1 MAFDLKKISFH
12 FEAPNERDYV
22 KKLLQQ
28 IEKEYKS
35 IYKIATGD
43 SIKENFDIEKALTD
57 LENDPKFSE
66 VRKIP
71 YRDLISVRFNNFR
84 IENITIQNFVT
95 KEDFQINLLN
105 LFDEIALDE
114 KFQKRKSLIKEAFKL
129 YELELFAGCLCLLYT
144 QIEGIITDYLI
155 FKKITIT
162 KTNNGKIIFPRNPP
176 EKGNISGLEEKIR
189 LGNQNKSIKDLQAYQ
204 FNSNENYKFYNERNN
219 VLHGSCINNFTA
231 DKCSINFIWIDS
243 ILNSIK
249 IELSK

>member
-1 MAFDLKKISFH
+1 MPLDLKKISFS
-12 FEAPNERDYV
+12 FQASNERDRV

-28 IEKEYKS
+28 FEKEFKS
-35 IYKIATGD
+35 LYKIATGNV
-43 SIKENFDIEKALTD
+43 INENFDIEKALVN

-71 YRDLISVRFNNFR
+71 YRDLISIQLNNFQ
-84 IENITIQNFVT
+84 IKDITVENFVN
-95 KEDFQINLLN
+95 KESFQKNLLD
-105 LFDEIALDE
+105 LFDEIAIDE

-155 FKKITIT
+155 FKNITT
-162 KTNNGKIIFPRNPP
+162 LRNDNGKIIFPRNPP
-176 EKGNISGLEEKIR
+176 EKGKISGLEEKLR

-231 DKCSINFIWIDS
+231 ERCLINFIWINS
-243 ILNSIK
+243 LLNSIK
-249 IELSK
+249 IELSE

>member
-204 FNSNENYKFYNERNN
+204 FNSNENYKFYLCTRQ
-219 VLHGSCINNFTA
+219 
-231 DKCSINFIWIDS
+231 K
-243 ILNSIK
+243 
-249 IELSK
+249 